1 MSKYID
7 LAKRIS
13 DYTRTISLDVH
24 MGVREAL
31 AYLDMFPDEVPGR
44 TITESEFRKL
54 YLGVPPY
61 KDYLSY
67 AKALAMSLGITV
79 VPDPEPTNAGK
90 LEADI
95 RALLQEP
102 SQSFSIARDLAEK
115 LDTAGW
121 TKAPGGDDE

>member
-31 AYLDMFPDEVPGR
+31 AYLDMFPDQVPGR

-79 VPDPEPTNAGK
+79 VPDPEPTNAEK
-90 LEADI
+90 LRAMLEVWTDEYDGSPETFTDYLDRMGVKAPEADH
-95 RALLQEP
+95 
-102 SQSFSIARDLAEK
+102 D
-115 LDTAGW
+115 
-121 TKAPGGDDE
+121 